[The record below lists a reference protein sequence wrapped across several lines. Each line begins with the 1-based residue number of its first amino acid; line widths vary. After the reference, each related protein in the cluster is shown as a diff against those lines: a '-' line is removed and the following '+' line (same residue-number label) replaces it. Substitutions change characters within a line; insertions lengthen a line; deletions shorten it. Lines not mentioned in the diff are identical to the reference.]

1 MTKQNAQMLGHEL
14 EDFRTRI
21 KNLISQLY
29 RENAKNRN
37 GEVLPGV
44 SLTEEWEYEGM
55 EFNALTEQGL
65 AQIVNEQV
73 DELFTWDDLETESL
87 IEVVQILEDKEFVE
101 S

>member
-1 MTKQNAQMLGHEL
+1 MKQNAQTLVHEL

-21 KNLISQLY
+21 KRLISQLY
-29 RENAKNRN
+29 RENVKNRD
-37 GEVLPGV
+37 GEVLPEV
-44 SLTEEWEYEGM
+44 SLTEEWEYEGQ

-65 AQIVNEQV
+65 AQIVDKRV

-87 IEVVQILEDKEFVE
+87 IEVVHILEDKEFVE

>member
-1 MTKQNAQMLGHEL
+1 MKQNTLTLTHEL

-29 RENAKNRN
+29 RENVKNRN
-37 GEVLPGV
+37 GEVLPEV
-44 SLTEEWEYEGM
+44 SLMEEWEYEGQ

-65 AQIVNEQV
+65 AHRVDERV

-87 IEVVQILEDKEFVE
+87 IEVVHILEDKEFVE